1 MAKKIRLDQLLVQRG
16 LAETLNKAQAL
27 ILAGAVRVGS
37 APDARAGNMVSL
49 DAEVVVAAALPYAS
63 RGGYK
68 LAHALDSFGLAP
80 AGLVAIDVGASTGG
94 FTDVLLQRGAARVY
108 AVDVGYGLLDWRLRQ
123 DARVVVLERTNIRY
137 LEALPGDRRPT
148 TDDRRLTEDQ
158 RQETRDKR
166 QESGVKQPLIDNN
179 GRSAETQ
186 NSNAQRAPETQN
198 VTLADCATIDVAF
211 ISLRPVLPAL
221 RRLLAPGAW
230 VVALVKPQF
239 EAAAEL
245 VGKGGVVRD
254 PAVHAAVLR
263 AVLGFAVGEG
273 LTPHGLARSPITGPA
288 GNVEFLAWLG
298 GPGPDLDV
306 EQAIHDVVAR

>member
-1 MAKKIRLDQLLVQRG
+1 MFYVLHMTMAKKIRLDQLLVQRG

-80 AGLVAIDVGASTGG
+80 AGLVAVDVGASTGG

-137 LEALPGDRRPT
+137 LEALPGDWRPT
-148 TDDRRLTEDQ
+148 TDDRRPTEDQ

-166 QESGVKQPLIDNN
+166 QETKNKQPLSDDN
-179 GRSAETQ
+179 GRSTETQ
-186 NSNAQRAPETQN
+186 NS
-198 VTLADCATIDVAF
+198 TLADCATIDVAF

-239 EAAAEL
+239 EAAAEQ

-306 EQAIHDVVAR
+306 EQAIHDVVTK